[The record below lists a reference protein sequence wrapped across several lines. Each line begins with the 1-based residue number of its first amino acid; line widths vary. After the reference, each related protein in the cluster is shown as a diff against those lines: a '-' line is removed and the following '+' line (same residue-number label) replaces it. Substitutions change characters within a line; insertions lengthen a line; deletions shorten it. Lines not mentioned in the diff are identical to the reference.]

1 MNKTY
6 MTAIFELHIHLPHIP
21 PSVGHKYDKERKS
34 SQIFFFTVF
43 GPVLRQKKKRYMLPV
58 FEMEILRSPLSPTVF
73 SYSTVRGSRVDS
85 FDSIV
90 PITNIT
96 GSCGISL

>member
-34 SQIFFFTVF
+34 SQIFFLLCLDLSC
-43 GPVLRQKKKRYMLPV
+43 GKKKKGYRLRV